1 MVPLLALLAT
11 IEGMLLLLMALHLL
25 GRLRTTGG
33 QVLLISVT
41 VGGSTYV
48 LLATI
53 LGASPLVLMAFP
65 MPFMGLMFI
74 VAGYALIKEGI
85 GLRSIATLLPIGAF
99 LLGAINLTY
108 PVTVTTNLA
117 PYLYGAGA
125 VFRAMIFI
133 GMIKYAFFQIMPP
146 QTSNINVPTGAFYTD
161 DEKQLARI
169 VEKMKSSGNGVL
181 ITRSPPGEGP
191 LSIPVF
197 WVTRVASSS
206 PEQNVI
212 TVRPTDMGILIDLV
226 KRHIEKGHSLV
237 VLDCFEYLVL
247 ENGFERALKFLLSLK
262 DYVTKYGGTLIV
274 ATSPPA
280 YKEREWKILSR
291 ELDRLEL

>member
-1 MVPLLALLAT
+1 
-11 IEGMLLLLMALHLL
+11 
-25 GRLRTTGG
+25 
-33 QVLLISVT
+33 
-41 VGGSTYV
+41 
-48 LLATI
+48 
-53 LGASPLVLMAFP
+53 
-65 MPFMGLMFI
+65 
-74 VAGYALIKEGI
+74 
-85 GLRSIATLLPIGAF
+85 
-99 LLGAINLTY
+99 
-108 PVTVTTNLA
+108 
-117 PYLYGAGA
+117 
-125 VFRAMIFI
+125 
-133 GMIKYAFFQIMPP
+133 
-146 QTSNINVPTGAFYTD
+146 
-161 DEKQLARI
+161 
-169 VEKMKSSGNGVL
+169 MKSSGNGGVL
-181 ITRSPPGEGP
+181 ITRSPPGGEGP

-212 TVRPTDMGILIDLV
+212 TVRPTDMGGILIDLV

-247 ENGFERALKFLLSLK
+247 ENGFERAIKFLLSLK